1 MTAISPEV
9 MLAIYIYNTSYCTID
24 PVFVVIHKPL
34 FSTSILKPGEGFDI
48 QQERVLV
55 WQNDVWNY

>member
-1 MTAISPEV
+1 MYIY
-9 MLAIYIYNTSYCTID
+9 IYIYNTSYYTID
-24 PVFVVIHKPL
+24 PVFFVIHKPL

-55 WQNDVWNY
+55 GLNDVWNY